1 MTAPSTSA
9 TPKPTMATP
18 VIPMVID
25 TTLAPSVFRGLPS
38 NDAEAWF
45 ESLEKYAN
53 FRSMSQAFLPVVL
66 KDAASGWFDM
76 LADDER
82 SNWDQL
88 RLDNW
93 EKRPSSLSLYLAALE
108 ELYGREVV
116 PQFDQQ
122 LYQIG
127 FSWEN
132 FGTIIQNTF
141 DSLYLRLDQITG
153 YPTS

>member
-1 MTAPSTSA
+1 MKRRRTVIYWQPDDLTPGQSA
-9 TPKPTMATP
+9 TY
-18 VIPMVID
+18 
-25 TTLAPSVFRGLPS
+25 L
-38 NDAEAWF
+38 
-45 ESLEKYAN
+45 
-53 FRSMSQAFLPVVL
+53 VL
-66 KDAASGWFDM
+66 DPGYPP
-76 LADDER
+76 EIVT
-82 SNWDQL
+82 
-88 RLDNW
+88 LDNW
-93 EKRPSSLSLYLAALE
+93 DKRPSSLSLYLAALE